1 MIVNLDLH
9 FLLRS
14 LNHKNVHLLLYISS
28 LLQHSERPQCVFVRT
43 TGSTGMEWSDQGC
56 KVKAH
61 VTGSHT
67 DCECNHMTNFALLM
81 VSMIYKDFNTEC
93 AWV

>member
-1 MIVNLDLH
+1 
-9 FLLRS
+9 
-14 LNHKNVHLLLYISS
+14 
-28 LLQHSERPQCVFVRT
+28 
-43 TGSTGMEWSDQGC
+43 MEWSDQGC